1 MPAAISVFAA
11 APLFAQQHA
20 LTPDE
25 AAKTLRVAEGFQVE
39 QFAAEPHVVDPV
51 SMSFD
56 AEGRA
61 YVAEML
67 DYPFIRTEKMFGPF
81 PEGQIRLIEDT
92 NGDGRVDKSTVFATG
107 VWLPISVLAYD
118 GGVLVAAAP

>member
-1 MPAAISVFAA
+1 MLMNRAPIVLVMALICAGAVAFAD
-11 APLFAQQHA
+11 QHA

-25 AAKTLRVAEGFQVE
+25 AAKTFRVSPRSGVN
-39 QFAAEPHVVDPV
+39 QFAAEPHLASPV

-56 AEGRA
+56 ADGRV

-81 PEGQIRLIEDT
+81 PEGQIRLMEDT
-92 NGDGRVDKSTVFATG
+92 DGDGKV
-107 VWLPISVLAYD
+107 
-118 GGVLVAAAP
+118 